1 MLTAT
6 LLALAAAVI
15 HAGWNLAIKQ
25 SGDRFVALW
34 GQFLIAAL
42 LSGAVMLAFP
52 SARHIA
58 WSYALASGLIHT
70 PYAIAL
76 AKAYDSGDF
85 SITYPL
91 ARGGGALLAAIGGT
105 IVLHDDLTILGWI
118 GAGII
123 FAGLVLLSRP
133 WQAFRA
139 GQGGANRQFGANRQS
154 GAGQVGANRQFDRAL
169 LWALLV
175 SVTIAAY
182 TIIDAEGSRRS
193 DNPAYVL
200 GGFIF
205 GGASL
210 TVTGL
215 ASGRGRQL
223 ATVLRASGAKI
234 GAGAVASMVTYAMV
248 LIAVRTA
255 PVGYVAAIRE
265 CSVVLGALAGW
276 FVLGEGRGKDSA
288 DAHRRIRAAVV
299 VAGGLVVLV
308 IGR

>member
-25 SGDRFVALW
+25 SGDRFIALW

-139 GQGGANRQFGANRQS
+139 GQGGANR
-154 GAGQVGANRQFDRAL
+154 QVGANRQFDRAL

-299 VAGGLVVLV
+299 VAGGLIVLV

>member
-42 LSGAVMLAFP
+42 VSGAVMLAFP

-133 WQAFRA
+133 WQAFR
-139 GQGGANRQFGANRQS
+139 S
-154 GAGQVGANRQFDRAL
+154 GHGGANRQFDRAL

-276 FVLGEGRGKDSA
+276 FVLGEGRGKDSV

>member
-25 SGDRFVALW
+25 SGDRFIALW

-139 GQGGANRQFGANRQS
+139 GQGGANRHG
-154 GAGQVGANRQFDRAL
+154 GANRQFDRAL

-276 FVLGEGRGKDSA
+276 FVLGEGRGKDSV

>member
-139 GQGGANRQFGANRQS
+139 GQGGANR
-154 GAGQVGANRQFDRAL
+154 QVGANRQFDRAL

>member
-42 LSGAVMLAFP
+42 LSGAGMLAFP

-58 WSYALASGLIHT
+58 WSYAFASGLIHT

-76 AKAYDSGDF
+76 ARAYDSGDF

-105 IVLHDDLTILGWI
+105 IVLHDELTILGWI

-123 FAGLVLLSRP
+123 FTGLVLLSRP

-139 GQGGANRQFGANRQS
+139 GQGGANR
-154 GAGQVGANRQFDRAL
+154 QVGANRQFDRAL

>member
-1 MLTAT
+1 M
-6 LLALAAAVI
+6 
-15 HAGWNLAIKQ
+15 
-25 SGDRFVALW
+25 
-34 GQFLIAAL
+34 
-42 LSGAVMLAFP
+42 
-52 SARHIA
+52 
-58 WSYALASGLIHT
+58 
-70 PYAIAL
+70 
-76 AKAYDSGDF
+76 
-85 SITYPL
+85 
-91 ARGGGALLAAIGGT
+91 
-105 IVLHDDLTILGWI
+105 LHDDLTALGWI

-123 FAGLVLLSRP
+123 FIGLVLLSRP

-139 GQGGANRQFGANRQS
+139 GQGDAYR
-154 GAGQVGANRQFDRAL
+154 QVGPDPQVDASRRFDRAL

-210 TVTGL
+210 TVAGV

-234 GAGAVASMVTYAMV
+234 GVGAIASMVTYAMV

-288 DAHRRIRAAVV
+288 DARRRIRAAVV

-308 IGR
+308 VGR

>member
-1 MLTAT
+1 MLSAT

-34 GQFLIAAL
+34 GQFFIAGAI
-42 LSGAVMLAFP
+42 SGAVMLVVP
-52 SARHIA
+52 DARHIA

-70 PYAIAL
+70 PYAVSL
-76 AKAYDSGDF
+76 ARAYDSGDF
-85 SITYPL
+85 SVTYPL
-91 ARGGGALLAAIGGT
+91 ARGGGALLAAIGGAT
-105 IVLHDDLTILGWI
+105 VLHDDLTFVGWT
-118 GAGII
+118 GAAII
-123 FAGLVLLSRP
+123 FVGLVLLARP
-133 WQAFRA
+133 WQSFRTTEGEA
-139 GQGGANRQFGANRQS
+139 HRR
-154 GAGQVGANRQFDRAL
+154 VDRAL
-169 LWALLV
+169 LWALMV

-182 TIIDAEGSRRS
+182 TIVDAQGSRRS
-193 DNPAYVL
+193 DNAAYAL

-215 ASGRGRQL
+215 ALGKGPQLVVMLRTSG
-223 ATVLRASGAKI
+223 LRL
-234 GAGAVASMVTYAMV
+234 GAGSLASMATYGMV

-276 FVLGEGRGKDSA
+276 FVLGEGKGKDAS
-288 DAHRRIRAAVV
+288 DAHRRVRAAVV
-299 VAGGLVVLV
+299 VAAGLIVLV
-308 IGR
+308 AGR

>member
-42 LSGAVMLAFP
+42 LSGAAMLAFP

-105 IVLHDDLTILGWI
+105 IVLHDELTILGWI

-123 FAGLVLLSRP
+123 FTGLVLLSRP

-139 GQGGANRQFGANRQS
+139 GPGGAD
-154 GAGQVGANRQFDRAL
+154 RQFDRAL

-210 TVTGL
+210 TVAGV

-223 ATVLRASGAKI
+223 AAVLRASGAKI

-308 IGR
+308 VGR